1 VLARAVLK
9 KWQNCRSFWFVFELP
24 CGGFCL
30 MIAITGTSNME
41 WMCPATIGLE
51 LRCPG
56 FEARQLSRVRPETG
70 TEF

>member
-1 VLARAVLK
+1 MK
-9 KWQNCRSFWFVFELP
+9 KRQNYCGFWFVFELP

-56 FEARQLSRVRPETG
+56 IEARLLSRVRPETG
-70 TEF
+70 TVF